1 MTNLRRLLSAVL
13 LTLATTAAMAQ
24 NYDSQRA
31 KEAFHADDYATVIKI
46 LEPAY
51 EKGQTDAYDNIT
63 LGYVLNLAGQYERSI
78 GPLNKA
84 MSQIKRGDDS
94 SREFIIPTRA
104 CNNIY
109 LGNRE
114 EALADINA
122 MKYTGKRPANDYVFK
137 ARFLY
142 TLGDEAE
149 ALNVIDYAL
158 GIMPDSAA
166 LYIAK
171 SRFLTDLGRGAEA
184 ASFLNTAIEEGHLL
198 ACDELSGEIAK
209 AYIACG
215 QYSKALPLAISAWNE
230 DALLELYDTI
240 PSRVE
245 WQFKAMGRNATD
257 QEDLLT
263 IRGDIG
269 SRYGDF
275 DACIAN
281 YKELRRTYYTKANG
295 TLEYAYMM
303 AHKPADVQ
311 AYVDMM
317 ACADS
322 TAPGAKIYQLTI
334 WAEQGE
340 KAKLKEGIA
349 KIFGTEDL
357 SSYATTLCRSLI
369 RLNDKAEAE
378 ARIPALR
385 EVAELRLNEVVE
397 TVCFANLLEQFGH
410 HDEAAQ
416 RARKAIRQVEVGNRM
431 RCDKLSNHAWA
442 TLAYAIADPSNPKA
456 DAMANALASRKA
468 ATANDLFAS
477 ACLRSCQGRTDEA
490 LVLLDRAM
498 KMGALVS
505 EAHGISLLS
514 GVRKLAGFEKVMKPY
529 DQMVAV
535 RTRSTETKLMTV
547 KYDDVRGDKRIGV
560 SMNGLDVKASVRTLS
575 HPYIC
580 LSGNEA
586 LFMLKNG
593 YASDGDYLS
602 EYGLLLIKKLVIGD
616 VELRNQWVFVD
627 TEQTESVFIPR
638 QLLISALGTMTED
651 KAAKTMTFD
660 ISL

>member
-1 MTNLRRLLSAVL
+1 M
-13 LTLATTAAMAQ
+13 
-24 NYDSQRA
+24 
-31 KEAFHADDYATVIKI
+31 
-46 LEPAY
+46 
-51 EKGQTDAYDNIT
+51 
-63 LGYVLNLAGQYERSI
+63 
-78 GPLNKA
+78 
-84 MSQIKRGDDS
+84 
-94 SREFIIPTRA
+94 
-104 CNNIY
+104 
-109 LGNRE
+109 
-114 EALADINA
+114 
-122 MKYTGKRPANDYVFK
+122 
-137 ARFLY
+137 
-142 TLGDEAE
+142 
-149 ALNVIDYAL
+149 
-158 GIMPDSAA
+158 
-166 LYIAK
+166 
-171 SRFLTDLGRGAEA
+171 
-184 ASFLNTAIEEGHLL
+184 

-257 QEDLLT
+257 REDLLT

-281 YKELRRTYYTKANG
+281 YKELRRTYYTKANS

-322 TAPGAKIYQLTI
+322 TFPGAKIYQLTI

-340 KAKLKEGIA
+340 MAKLKEGIA
-349 KIFGTEDL
+349 KIFGTEDH
-357 SSYATTLCRSLI
+357 SSYATTLCQSLI

-385 EVAELRLNEVVE
+385 DVVG
-397 TVCFANLLEQFGH
+397 THANVSDYANFANLLEQFGH
-410 HDEAAQ
+410 HDEAATL
-416 RARKAIRQVEVGNRM
+416 ARKAIRQVEVDNRM
-431 RCDKLSNHAWA
+431 TYNKLSNHDWA

-456 DAMANALASRKA
+456 DAMANALTSRKA

-547 KYDDVRGDKRIGV
+547 KYDDVHGVKRIGV